1 VIGIEVNK
9 IVYNTIMWTIAG
21 ALLLLLAIG
30 FLAFKRNLAVT
41 RNTKKDYD
49 ELKAEYEDYR
59 QKSRLEREKMS
70 MDHFNELKKL
80 KGK

>member
-1 VIGIEVNK
+1 MNKVI
-9 IVYNTIMWTIAG
+9 YNTMMWTIAG
-21 ALLLLLAIG
+21 VLLFLLVIG

-41 RNTKKDYD
+41 HNTKKDYD
-49 ELKAEYEDYR
+49 ELRTEYENYR

>member
-1 VIGIEVNK
+1 
-9 IVYNTIMWTIAG
+9 MWTIAG
-21 ALLLLLAIG
+21 ALLLLLVIG

-41 RNTKKDYD
+41 RNAKKDMN
-49 ELKAEYEDYR
+49 ELSTEFENYR